1 MRSIWTDIKNI
12 LQQPGQGL
20 MKIIIA
26 NGALFIALMI
36 ARVGLL
42 LAGKSELFDAFF
54 AQVSLPSSPS
64 LLIQRPWTLL
74 TYFFLHI
81 EVFHLLFNML
91 FLYWFGIIVQDFIGN
106 KRLVQLF
113 FYGGIAGALA
123 FLLVLNTVSFFIA
136 QGLSFLNGASAG
148 VFAVVVA
155 AATIRPDYQVRL
167 LLLGDVKIKYIS
179 AFYILWSF
187 IETTGSNA
195 GGNIAHLGG
204 AMVGFIFAKNFLASS
219 RPQAIF
225 ELKIKEFAQVINQKI
240 QPRKE
245 LETVPEEEL
254 NAILDKISHSGYDSL
269 SDYEQKRLFKASQ
282 KND

>member
-1 MRSIWTDIKNI
+1 MRSILTDIKNI
-12 LQQPGQGL
+12 IQQPGQGL

-26 NGALFIALMI
+26 NGAIFVALMV

-42 LAGKSELFDAFF
+42 IAGESGLFDAFF
-54 AQVSLPSSPS
+54 TQVSLPSS
-64 LLIQRPWTLL
+64 LDLIIQRPWSFI

-81 EVFHLLFNML
+81 EIFHLIFNMM
-91 FLYWFGIIVQDFIGN
+91 FLYWFGTIIQDFIGN

-113 FYGGIAGALA
+113 FYGGLAGAAAFILA
-123 FLLVLNTVSFFIA
+123 MNTVSFFIA
-136 QGLSFLNGASAG
+136 KGPNFLNGASAG

-155 AATIRPDYQVRL
+155 AATIRPNYQVHL
-167 LLLGDVKIKYIS
+167 LLLGQVRIKYIA
-179 AFYILWSF
+179 AFYVLWSF

-204 AMVGFIFAKNFLASS
+204 AILGFIFAKNFLAASK
-219 RPQAIF
+219 PQAIF
-225 ELKIKEFAQVINQKI
+225 EIKIKEFAQVVNQ
-240 QPRKE
+240 QFQTRKE
-245 LETVPEEEL
+245 PETVPEDEL
-254 NAILDKISHSGYDSL
+254 NAILDKISQSGYDSL

>member
-12 LQQPGQGL
+12 IQQPGQGL
-20 MKIIIA
+20 LKIIIA
-26 NGALFIALMI
+26 NGAIFIALMI
-36 ARVGLL
+36 VRVGLL
-42 LAGKSELFDAFF
+42 IAGKSELFDAFF
-54 AQVSLPSSPS
+54 AQVSLPSS
-64 LLIQRPWTLL
+64 LNLILQRPWSLL

-81 EVFHLLFNML
+81 EVFHLVFNMM
-91 FLYWFGIIVQDFIGN
+91 FLYWFGIIIQDFIGN

-113 FYGGIAGALA
+113 FYGGLAGAAA
-123 FLLVLNTVSFFIA
+123 FIIAMNTVSFFIEK
-136 QGLSFLNGASAG
+136 GPNFMNGASAG

-155 AATIRPDYQVRL
+155 AATIRPNYEVRL
-167 LLLGDVKIKYIS
+167 LLLGQVQIKYIS
-179 AFYILWSF
+179 AFYVLWSF

-204 AMVGFIFAKNFLASS
+204 AILGFIFAKNFLAAS

-225 ELKIKEFAQVINQKI
+225 EIKIKEFAQVVNQKI

-245 LETVPEEEL
+245 PETVPEEEL
-254 NAILDKISHSGYDSL
+254 NSILDKISQSGYDSL
-269 SDYEQKRLFKASQ
+269 TDYEQKRLFKASQ

>member
-1 MRSIWTDIKNI
+1 
-12 LQQPGQGL
+12 

-26 NGALFIALMI
+26 NGAIFVALMI

-54 AQVSLPSSPS
+54 TQVSLPSALD
-64 LLIQRPWTLL
+64 LLIQRPWSLI

-81 EVFHLLFNML
+81 EVFHLIFNMM
-91 FLYWFGIIVQDFIGN
+91 FLYWFGIIIQDFIGN

-113 FYGGIAGALA
+113 FYGGLAGAVA
-123 FLLVLNTVSFFIA
+123 FLLAMNTVSFFIA
-136 QGLSFLNGASAG
+136 KGPNFLNGASAG

-155 AATIRPDYQVRL
+155 AATIRPNYQVHL
-167 LLLGDVKIKYIS
+167 FLLGPVRIKYIS

-204 AMVGFIFAKNFLASS
+204 AISGFIFAKNFLALS

-225 ELKIKEFAQVINQKI
+225 EIKIKEFAQVVNQQFQSK
-240 QPRKE
+240 KE
-245 LETVPEEEL
+245 PETVPEEEL
-254 NAILDKISHSGYDSL
+254 NSILDKISQSGYDSL
-269 SDYEQKRLFKASQ
+269 TDYEQKRLFKASQ

>member
-12 LQQPGQGL
+12 IQQPGQGL
-20 MKIIIA
+20 LKIIIA
-26 NGALFIALMI
+26 NGAIFIALMI

-42 LAGKSELFDAFF
+42 IAGKSELFDAFF
-54 AQVSLPSSPS
+54 AQVSLPSS
-64 LLIQRPWTLL
+64 LDLIIQRPWSLL

-81 EVFHLLFNML
+81 EVFHLVFNMM
-91 FLYWFGIIVQDFIGN
+91 FLYWFGIIIQDFIGN

-113 FYGGIAGALA
+113 FYGGLAGAAA
-123 FLLVLNTVSFFIA
+123 FIIAMNTVSFFIEK
-136 QGLSFLNGASAG
+136 GPNFMNGASAG

-155 AATIRPDYQVRL
+155 AATIRPNYEVRL
-167 LLLGDVKIKYIS
+167 LLLGQVQIKYIS
-179 AFYILWSF
+179 AFYVLWSF

-204 AMVGFIFAKNFLASS
+204 AILGFIFAKNFLAAS

-225 ELKIKEFAQVINQKI
+225 EIKIKEFAQVVNQKI

-245 LETVPEEEL
+245 PETVPEEEL
-254 NAILDKISHSGYDSL
+254 NSILDKISQSGYDSL
-269 SDYEQKRLFKASQ
+269 TDYEQKRLFKASQ

>member
-12 LQQPGQGL
+12 IQQPGQGL
-20 MKIIIA
+20 LKIIIA
-26 NGALFIALMI
+26 NGAIFIALMI

-42 LAGKSELFDAFF
+42 IAGKSELFDAFF
-54 AQVSLPSSPS
+54 AQVSLPSS
-64 LLIQRPWTLL
+64 LDLIIQRPWSLL

-81 EVFHLLFNML
+81 EVFHLVFNMM
-91 FLYWFGIIVQDFIGN
+91 FLYWFGIIIQDFIGN

-113 FYGGIAGALA
+113 FYGGLAGAAA
-123 FLLVLNTVSFFIA
+123 FIIAMNTVSFFIEK
-136 QGLSFLNGASAG
+136 GPNFMNGASAG

-155 AATIRPDYQVRL
+155 AATIRPNYEVRL
-167 LLLGDVKIKYIS
+167 LLLGQVQIKYFS
-179 AFYILWSF
+179 AFYVLWSF

-204 AMVGFIFAKNFLASS
+204 AILGFIFAKNFLAAS

-225 ELKIKEFAQVINQKI
+225 EIKIKEFAQVVNQKI

-245 LETVPEEEL
+245 PETVPEEEL
-254 NAILDKISHSGYDSL
+254 NSILDKISQSGYDSL
-269 SDYEQKRLFKASQ
+269 TDYEQKRLFKASQ

>member
-1 MRSIWTDIKNI
+1 MRSILTDIKNI
-12 LQQPGQGL
+12 IQQPGQGL

-26 NGALFIALMI
+26 NGAIFVALMV

-42 LAGKSELFDAFF
+42 IAGESGLFDAFF
-54 AQVSLPSSPS
+54 TQVSLPSS
-64 LLIQRPWTLL
+64 LDLIIQRPWSFI

-81 EVFHLLFNML
+81 EIFHLIFNMM
-91 FLYWFGIIVQDFIGN
+91 FLYWFGTIIQDFIGN

-113 FYGGIAGALA
+113 FYGGLAGAAA
-123 FLLVLNTVSFFIA
+123 FLLVMNTVSFFIA
-136 QGLSFLNGASAG
+136 KGPNFLNGASAG

-155 AATIRPDYQVRL
+155 AATIRPNYQVHL
-167 LLLGDVKIKYIS
+167 LLFGQVRIKYIA
-179 AFYILWSF
+179 AFYVLWSF

-204 AMVGFIFAKNFLASS
+204 AILGFIFAKNFLAAS
-219 RPQAIF
+219 RPQAVF
-225 ELKIKEFAQVINQKI
+225 EIKIKEFAQVVNQQFQSK
-240 QPRKE
+240 KE
-245 LETVPEEEL
+245 PETVPEDEL
-254 NAILDKISHSGYDSL
+254 NAILDKISQSGYDSL

>member
-12 LQQPGQGL
+12 IQQPGQGL
-20 MKIIIA
+20 LKIIIA
-26 NGALFIALMI
+26 NGAIFIALMI

-42 LAGKSELFDAFF
+42 IAGKSELFDAFF
-54 AQVSLPSSPS
+54 AQVSLPSS
-64 LLIQRPWTLL
+64 LDLIIQRPWSLL

-81 EVFHLLFNML
+81 EVFHLVFNMM
-91 FLYWFGIIVQDFIGN
+91 FLYWFGIIIQDFIGN

-113 FYGGIAGALA
+113 FYGGLAGAAA
-123 FLLVLNTVSFFIA
+123 FIVAMNTVSFFIEK
-136 QGLSFLNGASAG
+136 GPNFMNGASAG

-155 AATIRPDYQVRL
+155 AATIRPNYEVRL
-167 LLLGDVKIKYIS
+167 LLIGQVQIKYIS
-179 AFYILWSF
+179 AFYVLWSF

-204 AMVGFIFAKNFLASS
+204 AILGFIFAKNFLAAS

-225 ELKIKEFAQVINQKI
+225 EIKIKEFAQVVNQKI

-245 LETVPEEEL
+245 PETVPEDEL
-254 NAILDKISHSGYDSL
+254 NSILDKISQSGYDSL
-269 SDYEQKRLFKASQ
+269 TDYEQKRLFKASQ

>member
-1 MRSIWTDIKNI
+1 MCSIWTDIKNI
-12 LQQPGQGL
+12 IQQPGQGL
-20 MKIIIA
+20 LKIIIA
-26 NGALFIALMI
+26 NGAIFIALMI

-42 LAGKSELFDAFF
+42 IAGKSELFDAFF
-54 AQVSLPSSPS
+54 AQVSLPSS
-64 LLIQRPWTLL
+64 LDLIIQRPWSLL

-81 EVFHLLFNML
+81 EVFHLVFNMM
-91 FLYWFGIIVQDFIGN
+91 FLYWFGIIIQDFIGN

-113 FYGGIAGALA
+113 FYGGLAGAAA
-123 FLLVLNTVSFFIA
+123 FIIAMNTVSFFIEK
-136 QGLSFLNGASAG
+136 GPNFMNGASAG

-155 AATIRPDYQVRL
+155 AATIRPNYEVRL
-167 LLLGDVKIKYIS
+167 LLLGQVQIKYIS
-179 AFYILWSF
+179 AFYVIWSF

-204 AMVGFIFAKNFLASS
+204 AILGFIFAKNFLAAS

-225 ELKIKEFAQVINQKI
+225 EIKIKEFAQVVNQKI

-245 LETVPEEEL
+245 PETVPEEEL
-254 NAILDKISHSGYDSL
+254 NSILDKISQSGYDSL
-269 SDYEQKRLFKASQ
+269 TDYEQKRLFKASQ

>member
-1 MRSIWTDIKNI
+1 MRSILTDIKNI
-12 LQQPGQGL
+12 IQQPGQGL

-26 NGALFIALMI
+26 NGAIFVALMV

-42 LAGKSELFDAFF
+42 IAGESALFDSFF
-54 AQVSLPSSPS
+54 AHISLPSSVE
-64 LLIQRPWTLL
+64 LVVQRPWSLI

-81 EVFHLLFNML
+81 EIFHLIFNMM
-91 FLYWFGIIVQDFIGN
+91 FLYWFGTIIQDFIGN

-113 FYGGIAGALA
+113 FYGGLAGAAA
-123 FLLVLNTVSFFIA
+123 FLLVMNTVSFFIA
-136 QGLSFLNGASAG
+136 KGPNFLNGASAG

-155 AATIRPDYQVRL
+155 AATIRPNYQVHL
-167 LLLGDVKIKYIS
+167 LLFGQVRIKYIA
-179 AFYILWSF
+179 AFYVLWSF

-204 AMVGFIFAKNFLASS
+204 AILGFIFAKNFLAAS
-219 RPQAIF
+219 RPQAVF
-225 ELKIKEFAQVINQKI
+225 EIKIKEFAQVVNQQFQSK
-240 QPRKE
+240 KE
-245 LETVPEEEL
+245 PETVPEDEL
-254 NAILDKISHSGYDSL
+254 NAILDKISQSGYDSL

>member
-12 LQQPGQGL
+12 IQQPGQGL
-20 MKIIIA
+20 LKIIIA
-26 NGALFIALMI
+26 NGVIFIALMI

-42 LAGKSELFDAFF
+42 IAGKSELFDAFF
-54 AQVSLPSSPS
+54 AQVSLPSS
-64 LLIQRPWTLL
+64 LDLIIQRPWSLL

-81 EVFHLLFNML
+81 EVFHLVFNMM
-91 FLYWFGIIVQDFIGN
+91 FLYWFGIIIQDFIGN

-113 FYGGIAGALA
+113 FYGGLAGAAA
-123 FLLVLNTVSFFIA
+123 FIIAMNTVSFFIEK
-136 QGLSFLNGASAG
+136 GPNFMNGASAG

-155 AATIRPDYQVRL
+155 AATIRPNYEVRL
-167 LLLGDVKIKYIS
+167 LLLGQVQIKYIS
-179 AFYILWSF
+179 AFYVLWSF

-204 AMVGFIFAKNFLASS
+204 AILGFIFAKNFLAAS

-225 ELKIKEFAQVINQKI
+225 EIKIKEFAQVVNQKI

-245 LETVPEEEL
+245 PETVPEEEL
-254 NAILDKISHSGYDSL
+254 NSILDKISQSGYDSL
-269 SDYEQKRLFKASQ
+269 TDYEQKRLFKASQ

>member
-1 MRSIWTDIKNI
+1 MRSILTDIKNI
-12 LQQPGQGL
+12 IQQPGNGL
-20 MKIIIA
+20 MKIIVA
-26 NGALFIALMI
+26 NGAIFIALMI

-42 LAGKSELFDAFF
+42 IAGESGLFDTFF
-54 AQVSLPSSPS
+54 TQVSLPSS
-64 LLIQRPWTLL
+64 LDLIIQRPWSLI

-81 EVFHLLFNML
+81 EIFHLIFNMM
-91 FLYWFGIIVQDFIGN
+91 FLYWFGTIIQDFIGN

-113 FYGGIAGALA
+113 FYGGLAGAAAFILA
-123 FLLVLNTVSFFIA
+123 MNTVSFFIA
-136 QGLSFLNGASAG
+136 KGPNFLNGASAG

-155 AATIRPDYQVRL
+155 AATIRPNYQVHL
-167 LLLGDVKIKYIS
+167 LLLGQVRIKYIA
-179 AFYILWSF
+179 AFYVLWSF

-204 AMVGFIFAKNFLASS
+204 AILGFIFAKNFLAAS

-225 ELKIKEFAQVINQKI
+225 EIKIKEFAQVVNQQFQTK
-240 QPRKE
+240 KE
-245 LETVPEEEL
+245 PETVPEEEL
-254 NAILDKISHSGYDSL
+254 NSILDKISQSGYDSL

>member
-1 MRSIWTDIKNI
+1 MRSIFNDIKNI
-12 LQQPGQGL
+12 IQQPGQGL

-26 NGALFIALMI
+26 NGAIFVALMI

-42 LAGKSELFDAFF
+42 IAGKSELFDAFF
-54 AQVSLPSSPS
+54 TQVSLPSALD
-64 LLIQRPWTLL
+64 LLIQRPWSLI

-81 EVFHLLFNML
+81 EIFHLIFNMM
-91 FLYWFGIIVQDFIGN
+91 FLYWFGTIIQDFIGN

-113 FYGGIAGALA
+113 FYGGLAGAAAFILA
-123 FLLVLNTVSFFIA
+123 MNTVSFFIDK
-136 QGLSFLNGASAG
+136 SPNFLNGASAG

-155 AATIRPDYQVRL
+155 AATIRPNYQVHL
-167 LLLGDVKIKYIS
+167 LLLGPVRIKYIA
-179 AFYILWSF
+179 AFYVLWSF

-204 AMVGFIFAKNFLASS
+204 AILGFIFAKNFLAASK
-219 RPQAIF
+219 PQAIF
-225 ELKIKEFAQVINQKI
+225 EIKIKEFAQVVNKQF

-245 LETVPEEEL
+245 PETVPEDEL
-254 NAILDKISHSGYDSL
+254 NAILDKISQSGYDSL